1 MSRPRI
7 VIDTN
12 VVISAGLKPGG
23 LQAQVLVLVAFRA
36 VELFVSQAVID
47 EYREVFSRPKFSRLD
62 PKNVDRLLKLIEA
75 EATMVKPTITLAI
88 SPHDSDNRFYE
99 CAEAAGADYIVTGN
113 IRHFSKPHKNTKIIT
128 GRQLLE
134 LMTAGQA

>member
-23 LQAQVLVLVAFRA
+23 LQAQVLTLVAFRA
-36 VELFVSQAVID
+36 VEAFVSQAVLD

-62 PKNVDRLLKLIEA
+62 A
-75 EATMVKPTITLAI
+75 
-88 SPHDSDNRFYE
+88 
-99 CAEAAGADYIVTGN
+99 
-113 IRHFSKPHKNTKIIT
+113 
-128 GRQLLE
+128 
-134 LMTAGQA
+134 